1 MRPERWRSR
10 CAQCRLAGW
19 TRCPLPRGA
28 GARASRAEPPPG
40 SVARRGEEEEAER
53 RGRGQRCERGS
64 DRPAD
69 HRRGHPRPWER
80 PSPGRSLKGGEAVEG
95 FVCRRGPGR
104 LRCPRLV
111 RPRPQPHSGLSGGAR
126 GAPRGGSASS
136 LVLVKCVLLFLLRS
150 IRGPASAIR
159 EDGWVARWAAARRPG
174 AWGGGGGR
182 HARAGFSAPD
192 VPVCRRAAGGAKL
205 TPSPRTSSL
214 RTEPGGVG

>member
-111 RPRPQPHSGLSGGAR
+111 RPRPQPHSGLSGGR
-126 GAPRGGSASS
+126 PGRQRVIVGPCEMCSPFSPPLRSRTSVCHQGGWMGGEMDSSSPPRG
-136 LVLVKCVLLFLLRS
+136 V
-150 IRGPASAIR
+150 
-159 EDGWVARWAAARRPG
+159 
-174 AWGGGGGR
+174 GGGGGR